1 MTDIQLYGR
10 IILQAEVA
18 ALSGLHIGG
27 SSSGME
33 IGGVDKAVIRNPL
46 DNRPY
51 IPGSS
56 LRGKMRSQVE
66 KKLGLPQNQRIAQI
80 RIHTCKNEDDYRRNG
95 GCPICHV
102 FGIPAEQD
110 FSGPTRLVVRD
121 IALSDDSAQKLDK
134 ANTELRFAE
143 LKTEVAIDRVT
154 SAATPRTLERVPA
167 GAVFAPA
174 ELVYSVYGADDFQRF
189 KLILEALQLVED
201 DYLGGGGSRGSGKV
215 RFQNIRLSA
224 RSRQDYTQ
232 VSNFSNQPLG
242 SIQDLAASFEQVLAW
257 LQRAIPTE

>member
-1 MTDIQLYGR
+1 MTEIKLYGR
-10 IILQAEVA
+10 IILQANVK

-27 SSSGME
+27 SNIGME

-56 LRGKMRSQVE
+56 LRGKMRSQLE
-66 KKLGLPQNQRIAQI
+66 KKLGRPQNQRIAQI
-80 RIHTCKNEDDYRRNG
+80 RIHSCQSAEEYQRDG

-121 IALSDDSAQKLDK
+121 VALSDDSAGELDR

-154 SAATPRTLERVPA
+154 SAATPRSLERVPA
-167 GAVFAPA
+167 GAIFTPA
-174 ELVYSVYGADDFQRF
+174 EMVFSLYKQADFQRF
-189 KLILEALQLVED
+189 KLVLEALQLVED

-215 RFQNIRLSA
+215 RFENIRLSA
-224 RSRQDYTQ
+224 RSHQDYTQ
-232 VSNFSNQPLG
+232 VKEYKKPFAGTQELGENF
-242 SIQDLAASFEQVLAW
+242 DEVLDW
-257 LQRAIPTE
+257 LQNTIPME